1 MPLVTPIQNW
11 RTYVVHTQFLHG
23 TVPPHRT
30 SRGWRVEL
38 GGSAAQSDKP
48 PGKMG
53 RRQCRDDAV
62 GRFNAGLFA
71 RHRRGR
77 PLGCPAGND
86 GPLAG
91 VVGPTGNGGICRLPP
106 VVASIDPPDQ
116 PRLRRPCH

>member
-23 TVPPHRT
+23 TVPPTAPGVVGESSLVDQRLSQT
-30 SRGWRVEL
+30 SRQVKWV
-38 GGSAAQSDKP
+38 
-48 PGKMG
+48 
-53 RRQCRDDAV
+53 DASV
-62 GRFNAGLFA
+62 VTMQLVVLNAGLFA

-106 VVASIDPPDQ
+106 VVAPIDPPDQ